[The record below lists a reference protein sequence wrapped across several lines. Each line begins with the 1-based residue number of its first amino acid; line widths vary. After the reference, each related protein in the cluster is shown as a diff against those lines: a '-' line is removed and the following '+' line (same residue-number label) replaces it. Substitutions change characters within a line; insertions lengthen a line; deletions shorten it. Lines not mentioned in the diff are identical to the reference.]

1 MGPSSRPLISMNI
14 QEGGQENGAVFWL
27 LSHRSS
33 VAGSTAG
40 QMTDRDRKKGRERCV
55 CVCVWDLKGTAP
67 GCLGYLFLSKAMRCL
82 VKEASYVPNA
92 TVKIGSILSHFPQT
106 SMLCECDMSSP
117 LTSYSYGYR

>member
-1 MGPSSRPLISMNI
+1 MRLSFSPLISMNI

-40 QMTDRDRKKGRERCV
+40 QMTERERERDMV
-55 CVCVWDLKGTAP
+55 ERERESERAKERDACVWDLKGTAP

-82 VKEASYVPNA
+82 EKEASYVLNA
-92 TVKIGSILSHFPQT
+92 TVRTGSILLHLP
-106 SMLCECDMSSP
+106 
-117 LTSYSYGYR
+117 